1 MYLSLEWNWPN
12 FIVLTFNQ
20 ADLLKK
26 YIAFNTGKRKNAAN
40 IFEKDF
46 FKLMINRVYEEATE
60 NLRNRINVR
69 LVNNAKDYT
78 KYTSKPRFVPQ
89 KIFSENFVA
98 VHEIK
103 PVWTLDKP
111 IYVGFS
117 ILDLSKYFMYDFHY
131 N

>member
-1 MYLSLEWNWPN
+1 M
-12 FIVLTFNQ
+12 
-20 ADLLKK
+20 LKK

-46 FKLMINRVYEEATE
+46 FKLMINRVYEETTE
-60 NLRNRINVR
+60 NLRNRMNVR